1 MDTYCR
7 NAPNSFP
14 IWVLMAAAMRSLISI
29 RSLSGVGSPRRH
41 PVPDPPRLAL
51 HEGGQVLTQTTV
63 EVKYRSASR
72 CNSHKVQAR
81 TVQRV
86 TLPTRSAAPID
97 VHHIAGARERAMESR
112 PAGEVRELRSHH
124 SSWPVACSPNLTSP
138 MQQLVPT
145 PTTWKQI

>member
-41 PVPDPPRLAL
+41 PMPDPPRLAL
-51 HEGGQVLTQTTV
+51 HVGGQVLTQTSS
-63 EVKYRSASR
+63 EVKYRSGSL

-81 TVQRV
+81 SVQAV
-86 TLPTRSAAPID
+86 TLPTQLITSIDAHRSIE
-97 VHHIAGARERAMESR
+97 ARDRAMESR
-112 PAGEVRELRSHH
+112 PAGEVRELR
-124 SSWPVACSPNLTSP
+124 PR
-138 MQQLVPT
+138 
-145 PTTWKQI
+145 